1 MEAGIPLEQ
10 EEKKGGSKSPLL
22 IILSALIIFETI
34 RVVYLSRKKKET
46 IGKTLKGELKLLSS
60 PTAVVAIMGF
70 VTGVMEF
77 VIASNIKEHGF
88 PDSLKG
94 GKLFKLPSKQE
105 LIQTAT
111 IILIVS
117 TITGLLTDITL
128 KKIAGVKEEDLSSK
142 LMN

>member
-1 MEAGIPLEQ
+1 MEAGIPLE
-10 EEKKGGSKSPLL
+10 EKEKKGFGSPLA
-22 IILSALIIFETI
+22 IIIIGLVIVETI
-34 RVVYLSRKKKET
+34 RVVYLSKKKQKTIGET
-46 IGKTLKGELKLLSS
+46 IKEDAKLLTS

-77 VIASNIKEHGF
+77 IIASNIKEHGF
-88 PDSLKG
+88 PDSIKG

-111 IILIVS
+111 IILVVS
-117 TITGLLTDITL
+117 AITGVLTDITL
-128 KKIAGVKEEDLSSK
+128 KAVNKEKEGDLSSR

>member
-10 EEKKGGSKSPLL
+10 SEKKGYNPLM
-22 IILSALIIFETI
+22 IILVCLVVFETI
-34 RVVYLSRKKKET
+34 RVVYLSNKKKQ
-46 IGKTLKGELKLLSS
+46 KVKDTLRGELKLLSS

-77 VIASNIKEHGF
+77 IIASNIKEHGF

-117 TITGLLTDITL
+117 TITGLLTDVTL
-128 KKIAGVKEEDLSSK
+128 KKITGKREEDLASR

>member
-10 EEKKGGSKSPLL
+10 SEKKGYNPLM
-22 IILSALIIFETI
+22 IILVCLIVFETI
-34 RVVYLSRKKKET
+34 RIVYLTNKRKQKVKD
-46 IGKTLKGELKLLSS
+46 TLRGELKLLSS

-77 VIASNIKEHGF
+77 IIASNIKEHGF

-117 TITGLLTDITL
+117 TITGLLTDVTL
-128 KKIAGVKEEDLSSK
+128 KKITGAKEEDLASR